1 MRYRLLLALDHSVW
15 SAAAARA
22 CLRVASCAPDQ
33 VHVTATHVVNVAPFS
48 GHVLQ
53 DLAGMLGWEPVIV
66 PQRVAEQVQHRGER
80 LLAGF
85 AAEAAELGVE
95 VKARIEHGA
104 VAERLVSLGAEADLL
119 IMGLRGDTEES
130 APGQGGATVE
140 RLVRRASCSV
150 LLTGSSPSPLS
161 RIALGFDGTDGA
173 RAALRA
179 VRPLAAQ
186 LKCPVTVIY
195 VVDARR
201 EVGHDPSAEGVA
213 ALREEG
219 LEAEALVVEG
229 EPAEALPAVALEIGA
244 DVLALGYRGRGLL
257 KELLLGRVTERVL
270 AEVDMPLLIAR

>member
-1 MRYRLLLALDHSVW
+1 
-15 SAAAARA
+15 
-22 CLRVASCAPDQ
+22 
-33 VHVTATHVVNVAPFS
+33 
-48 GHVLQ
+48 
-53 DLAGMLGWEPVIV
+53 
-66 PQRVAEQVQHRGER
+66 
-80 LLAGF
+80 
-85 AAEAAELGVE
+85 
-95 VKARIEHGA
+95 
-104 VAERLVSLGAEADLL
+104 
-119 IMGLRGDTEES
+119 TEES

-150 LLTGSSPSPLS
+150 LLTGSTPSPLG
-161 RIALGFDGTDGA
+161 RIALGYDGSD
-173 RAALRA
+173 
-179 VRPLAAQ
+179 AAQ
-186 LKCPVTVIY
+186 LQCPVTVIY

>member
-1 MRYRLLLALDHSVW
+1 MRYRLLLALDHSIW
-15 SAAAARA
+15 SAAAAHA
-22 CLRVASCAPDQ
+22 CLRVAGRAPEQ
-33 VHVTATHVVNVAPFS
+33 VHVTATHVVNVASFS

-53 DLAGMLGWEPVIV
+53 DIAGMLGWEPVIV
-66 PQRVAEQVQHRGER
+66 PQRVAEQVERRGER
-80 LLAGF
+80 LLNTF
-85 AAEAAELGVE
+85 ITEAAALGVE
-95 VKARIEHGA
+95 VKPRVEHGA

-150 LLTGSSPSPLS
+150 LLTGSTPSPLG
-161 RIALGFDGTDGA
+161 RIALGYDGSDGA

-179 VRPLAAQ
+179 VRHLAAQ
-186 LKCPVTVIY
+186 LRCPVTVLY

-201 EVGHDPSAEGVA
+201 EPGHDPSAEGVA

-219 LEAEALVVEG
+219 LEAEARVVEG
-229 EPAEALPAVALEIGA
+229 EPAEALPAAALEAGA

-257 KELLLGRVTERVL
+257 KELILGRVTERVL